1 MTEKTRRRLA
11 VSVVV
16 LALTLPLE
24 TILLQALST
33 PETSQAVSQWAA
45 TLSASELDAA
55 AAQVQSYPFVYRR
68 EIMGRLTAARRAEV
82 WCGHIDA
89 YVAAHPELDASAR
102 QLLATIR
109 SLMTAE
115 TFDRPSA
122 DVRSAIAAA
131 ADQLVAVIGREP
143 TLDLLYRLGPRDG
156 TFASL
161 EPLRMRMANY
171 VRGVMVAMATTG
183 VDCNCSTDFGCDD
196 SLNCSTSVSCTP
208 DEEWP
213 MCGWFWNDVCDGKC
227 LIIGAK

>member
-11 VSVVV
+11 ACVVV

-33 PETSQAVSQWAA
+33 PETSEAVSQWAGN
-45 TLSASELDAA
+45 LSAAELDAA
-55 AAQVQSYPFVYRR
+55 ASQIQSYPFLYRQEVMR
-68 EIMGRLTAARRAEV
+68 RLTPARRVDV
-82 WCGHIDA
+82 WGGHIDA

-102 QLLATIR
+102 QLLAAIR
-109 SLMTAE
+109 SLMTPQTFGKSSAE
-115 TFDRPSA
+115 LRA
-122 DVRSAIAAA
+122 AIDAA
-131 ADQLVAVIGREP
+131 ADQLVVVIGREP

-171 VRGVMVAMATTG
+171 VRGVMVAMATTA

-213 MCGWFWNDVCDGKC
+213 MCGWFWNDICDGKC
-227 LIIGAK
+227 LIVGAK